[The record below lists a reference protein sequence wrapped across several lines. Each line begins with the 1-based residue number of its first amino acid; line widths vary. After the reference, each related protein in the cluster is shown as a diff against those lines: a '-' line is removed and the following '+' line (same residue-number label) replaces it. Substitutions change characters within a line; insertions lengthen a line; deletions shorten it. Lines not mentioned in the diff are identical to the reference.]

1 MFRRYAAKQQERV
14 ASLPDQCKVEVGG
27 RGGCLRA
34 GRKQEGAADASGLC
48 GFYNSQCWN
57 QFL

>member
-1 MFRRYAAKQQERV
+1 MSWRYAAMQQARV
-14 ASLPDQCKVEVGG
+14 ASPPDQCKVEVEG

-34 GRKQEGAADASGLC
+34 GREQEGAADASGLC
-48 GFYNSQCWN
+48 GFHYLQCWY